1 MTRLRL
7 FQDAVMPNVAR
18 SSFAR
23 RRILGMTLLLAGV
36 LLLFGLSWWLRAGVA
51 TDQGATAP
59 EYVGSQ
65 TCATCHGQEFRD
77 WQGSQHA
84 QAMQHATADTVLG
97 DFADAA
103 FTYAGIESRFY
114 RRDGLFFVRTDGPDG
129 QLAEF
134 EIKYTF
140 GLEPLQQYLV
150 EFPDGRLQALSIAWD
165 SRPLEQGGQRWFHL
179 YPDGRVDHRDELH
192 WTRPA
197 QNWNFMCA
205 DCHSTN
211 LRKGYDAETD
221 RFSSRWS
228 EISVGC
234 EACHGPASDHLRWAQ
249 QGGNDSHKG
258 LTLLL
263 DERRGA
269 GWRLELDKV
278 TASRSQPPGEG
289 REIDVCAQCHARRS
303 QLAEGYHAGKPLL
316 DHYRPALLE
325 PPLYHADGQQRDEV
339 FVWGSFLQSKMHAR
353 GVTCSDCHQP
363 HTQKLLAEGNAL
375 CAQCHVPSH
384 FDTPAHHFHPPQSA
398 GAQCVNCHMPET
410 TYMVVDPRRDHSLR
424 IPRPDLS
431 LSLGTPNACTTCH
444 AEQGAEWAAEQ
455 VRRRYPRPATGYQD
469 LAETFAAAEQGRPQ
483 ALESLA
489 RLLAEPSL
497 PALVRASAAG
507 RLSLA
512 GRTRDWQ
519 ALRTGLGDPS
529 ALVRQASIAALEAA
543 PAQVRAAWLPE
554 LLQDSRRSVRS
565 AAARHLLDVEL
576 PPQHQVAFAKA
587 LDEYQAELELHA
599 DRAAAR
605 SALALL
611 RVQQGRLAEAEQQ
624 LQAAM
629 RLDPLHTPAY
639 LNLADL
645 RRAQGRDA
653 DAEQVL
659 RHALTQR
666 PEDALL
672 HYALGLALVRQRH
685 PEAALESLQRAHDLQ
700 PDEARMAY
708 AYALALEP
716 GQPEQALAVLAQALQ
731 RNPFDPDLLW
741 AAASYS
747 LKHGRAAAARAYA
760 ERLLAI
766 EPQSTQAQAL
776 LQRTQAQ

>member
-1 MTRLRL
+1 ML
-7 FQDAVMPNVAR
+7 NVAR
-18 SSFAR
+18 PSFAS
-23 RRILGMTLLLAGV
+23 RRILNMTLGQANI
-36 LLLFGLSWWLRAGVA
+36 LLFIALIWWLSTVSAADKGID
-51 TDQGATAP
+51 TP
-59 EYVGSQ
+59 EFVGSQ
-65 TCATCHGQEFRD
+65 ACATCHVQQFQD

-97 DFADAA
+97 DFADTA
-103 FTYAGIESRFY
+103 FTYAGVESRFY
-114 RRDGLFFVRTDGPDG
+114 RRAGGFFVHTDGPDG

-165 SRPLEQGGQRWFHL
+165 SRPAQAGGQRWFHL
-179 YPDGRVDHRDELH
+179 YPDEKVGYRDELH

-211 LRKGYDAETD
+211 LRKGYDTEAD
-221 RFSSRWS
+221 RFSSSWS

-234 EACHGPASDHLRWAQ
+234 EACHGPGSNHLGWAR
-249 QGGNDSHKG
+249 QGGNNSQKG
-258 LTLLL
+258 LTLVL

-269 GWRLELDKV
+269 GWRLELDKL
-278 TASRSQPPGEG
+278 TARRSQPRSEE

-316 DHYRPALLE
+316 DHYQPALLE
-325 PPLYHADGQQRDEV
+325 PPLYHVDGQQRDEV
-339 FVWGSFLQSKMHAR
+339 FVWGSFLQSKMHAQ
-353 GVTCSDCHQP
+353 GVICSDCHQP
-363 HTQKLLAEGNAL
+363 HTQKLRAEGNAL

-384 FDTPAHHFHPPQSA
+384 FDTPAHHFHPAQSA

-410 TYMVVDPRRDHSLR
+410 TYMVIDPRRDHSLR

-431 LSLGTPNACTTCH
+431 VSLGTPNACSTCH

-455 VRRRYPRPATGYQD
+455 IRLRYPQPATGYQGF
-469 LAETFAAAEQGRPQ
+469 AEAFAAAEQGRPG
-483 ALESLA
+483 AVEA
-489 RLLAEPSL
+489 VAELLADPSL
-497 PALVRASAAG
+497 PALVRASASG

-512 GRTRDWQ
+512 GSPQNWQ
-519 ALRTGLGDPS
+519 ALRAGLEDTSP
-529 ALVRQASIAALEAA
+529 LVRQESIAALEAA
-543 PAQVRAAWLPE
+543 PAQLRAAWLPA
-554 LLQDSRRSVRS
+554 LLDDRLRSVRS
-565 AAARHLLDVEL
+565 AAASHLLDVEL
-576 PPQHQVAFAKA
+576 PAQHQAAFARA
-587 LDEYQAELELHA
+587 LEEYQAQLELNA
-599 DRAAAR
+599 DRAEAR
-605 SALALL
+605 SAMALL
-611 RVQQGRLAEAEQQ
+611 RLRQGRLEEAEQQ

-629 RLDPLHTPAY
+629 RLDAFYTPAY

-653 DAEQVL
+653 DAEQLL
-659 RHALTQR
+659 RQALMQR

-672 HYALGLALVRQRH
+672 HYALGLALVRQRQGA
-685 PEAALESLQRAHDLQ
+685 AALESLQQAHGLQ
-700 PDEARMAY
+700 PDDARIAY

-716 GQPEQALAVLAQALQ
+716 GYAERALSVLALALQ
-731 RNPFDPDLLW
+731 RNPFDQNLLW

-747 LKHGRAAAARAYA
+747 LKHRQPAAARAYA
-760 ERLLAI
+760 ERLLEI
-766 EPQSTQAQAL
+766 NPQSAQAQAL
-776 LQRTQAQ
+776 LQRTKNQ

>member
-1 MTRLRL
+1 
-7 FQDAVMPNVAR
+7 MPNVAR

-23 RRILGMTLLLAGV
+23 RRILSMTVLLVG
-36 LLLFGLSWWLRAGVA
+36 LLLFVGLAWWLHAGVA
-51 TDQGATAP
+51 TDKGASAP
-59 EYVGSQ
+59 EFVGSQ
-65 TCATCHGQEFRD
+65 ACASCHGQQFRD

-84 QAMQHATADTVLG
+84 QAMQHATAATVLG

-103 FTYAGIESRFY
+103 FTYAGVESRFY
-114 RRDGLFFVRTDGPDG
+114 RRDGQFFVHTDGPDG

-134 EIKYTF
+134 RIQYTF

-150 EFPDGRLQALSIAWD
+150 AFPDGRLQALSIAWD
-165 SRPLEQGGQRWFHL
+165 SRPASAGGQRWFHL
-179 YPDGRVDHRDELH
+179 YPDEQVGYRDELH

-211 LRKGYDAETD
+211 LRKGYDAEAD
-221 RFSSRWS
+221 RFASSWS

-234 EACHGPASDHLRWAQ
+234 EACHGPGSNHLRWAQ
-249 QGGNDSHKG
+249 QGGNDAHKG

-269 GWRLELDKV
+269 GWRLELDQL
-278 TASRSQPPGEG
+278 TASRSQPRGED

-303 QLAEGYHAGKPLL
+303 QMAEGYHPGKPLL

-339 FVWGSFLQSKMHAR
+339 FVWGSFLQSKMHAQ

-363 HTQKLLAEGNAL
+363 HTQKLRAEGNAL

-384 FDTPAHHFHPPQSA
+384 FDRPEHHFHPAQSA

-431 LSLGTPNACTTCH
+431 VSLGTPNACSTCH

-455 VRRRYPRPATGYQD
+455 IRVRYPRPAAGYQGF
-469 LAETFAAAEQGRPQ
+469 AETFTAAEQGRPGAPA
-483 ALESLA
+483 ALLK
-489 RLLAEPSL
+489 LLADPSL
-497 PALVRASAAG
+497 PTLVRASTAG
-507 RLSLA
+507 RLSLT
-512 GRTRDWQ
+512 GPVRDWQ
-519 ALRTGLGDPS
+519 ALRAGLDDPS
-529 ALVRQASIAALEAA
+529 PLVRQATIAALAAA
-543 PAQVRAAWLPE
+543 PAQLRAAWLPV
-554 LLQDSRRSVRS
+554 LLQDRRRSVRS
-565 AAARHLLDVEL
+565 AAARELVAVEL
-576 PPQHQVAFAKA
+576 PQEHQAAFAKA
-587 LDEYQAELELHA
+587 LDEYQTELELQA
-599 DRAAAR
+599 DRAEAR

-611 RVQQGRLAEAEQQ
+611 RLRQGRLEEAEQQ

-629 RLDPLHTPAY
+629 RLDAFYTPAY

-645 RRAQGRDA
+645 RRAQGREA
-653 DAEQVL
+653 QAQQAL
-659 RHALTQR
+659 RQGLAQR

-672 HYALGLALVRQRH
+672 HYALGLALVRQRQ
-685 PEAALESLQRAHDLQ
+685 PEAALESLQRAHGLQ
-700 PDEARMAY
+700 PGDGRIAY

-716 GQPEQALAVLAQALQ
+716 GQPEQALALLEEALQ
-731 RNPFDPDLLW
+731 RNPFDADLLW

-747 LKHGRAAAARAYA
+747 FKHRRTAAAQAYA

-766 EPQSTQAQAL
+766 DPQSAQAQAL

>member
-1 MTRLRL
+1 
-7 FQDAVMPNVAR
+7 MPNVAR
-18 SSFAR
+18 SFFAS
-23 RRILGMTLLLAGV
+23 RRILRMTLLLAAL
-36 LLLFGLSWWLRAGVA
+36 LLLFGLAWWLRSGVA
-51 TDQGATAP
+51 SDRLANAP
-59 EYVGSQ
+59 DYVGSQ
-65 TCATCHGQEFRD
+65 ACATCHGRQFRA

-84 QAMQHATADTVLG
+84 QAMQHATTATVLG
-97 DFADAA
+97 DFADTA

-114 RRDGLFFVRTDGPDG
+114 RRDGQFFVHTDGPDG

-134 EIKYTF
+134 RIQYTF
-140 GLEPLQQYLV
+140 GVEPLQQYLV

-179 YPDGRVDHRDELH
+179 YPDQRVGFRDELH

-211 LRKGYDAETD
+211 LRKGYDTEAD
-221 RFSSRWS
+221 RFASSWS

-234 EACHGPASDHLRWAQ
+234 EACHGPGSNHLRWAQ
-249 QGGNDSHKG
+249 QGGNDAHKG

-269 GWRLELDKV
+269 GWRLELDQL
-278 TASRSQPPGEG
+278 TASRSRPRGEG

-303 QLAEGYHAGKPLL
+303 QLAEGYHPGKPLL

-339 FVWGSFLQSKMHAR
+339 FVWGSFLQSKMHAQ

-363 HTQKLLAEGNAL
+363 HTQKLRAEGNAL
-375 CAQCHVPSH
+375 CAQCHLPSH
-384 FDTPAHHFHPPQSA
+384 FDAPAHHFHPPQSA

-410 TYMVVDPRRDHSLR
+410 TYMMVDPRRDHSLR

-431 LSLGTPNACTTCH
+431 VSLGTPNACTACH

-455 VRRRYPRPATGYQD
+455 IRRRYPQPAAGYQGF
-469 LAETFAAAEQGRPQ
+469 AETFAAAEQGRPGAPA
-483 ALESLA
+483 ALLN
-489 RLLAEPSL
+489 LLADPSL
-497 PALVRASAAG
+497 PTLVRASAAG
-507 RLSLA
+507 RLSLT
-512 GRTRDWQ
+512 GPVRDWQ
-519 ALRTGLGDPS
+519 VLRAGLDDPS
-529 ALVRQASIAALEAA
+529 PLVRQATIGALATA
-543 PAQVRAAWLPE
+543 PAQLRAAWLPV
-554 LLQDSRRSVRS
+554 LLQDRRRSVRS
-565 AAARHLLDVEL
+565 AAARALVAVEL
-576 PPQHQVAFAKA
+576 PPEHQTAFAKA
-587 LDEYQAELELHA
+587 LDEYQAELELQA
-599 DRAAAR
+599 DRAEAR

-611 RVQQGRLAEAEQQ
+611 RLRQGRLEEAEQQ
-624 LQAAM
+624 LQAAV

-645 RRAQGRDA
+645 RRAQGREA
-653 DAEQVL
+653 DAEQML
-659 RHALTQR
+659 RQGLAQR

-672 HYALGLALVRQRH
+672 HYALGLALVRQRQA
-685 PEAALESLQRAHDLQ
+685 EAALQSLQRAHGLQ
-700 PDEARMAY
+700 PGDARIAY

-716 GQPEQALAVLAQALQ
+716 GQPEQALALLGEALQ

-747 LKHGRAAAARAYA
+747 LKHGRTAAARSYA

-766 EPQSTQAQAL
+766 DPQSAQAQAL
-776 LQRTQAQ
+776 LQRSQAQ